1 MHAIGDVMD
10 PVAGE
15 HTLTTF
21 ALSILGFGLLLS
33 GIVILG
39 VVSDRSQSK
48 RPLSSHRRNR
58 LGRLT
63 PSRRRSFR
71 HRDCSGIRTALISV
85 AIIGH
90 A

>member
-1 MHAIGDVMD
+1 MGPSPEMHAIGDVMD

-39 VVSDRSQSK
+39 VVSDRSQS
-48 RPLSSHRRNR
+48 
-58 LGRLT
+58 T
-63 PSRRRSFR
+63 P
-71 HRDCSGIRTALISV
+71 TVLAP
-85 AIIGH
+85 A
-90 A
+90 